1 MVGDKGT
8 AREEEGILFVQ
19 SLDGGQRLRLMALPP
34 PPPSCKLQKP
44 LLWVI
49 RAGTVACG
57 VVVVVVVVFLGAI
70 FYSKSLS

>member
-1 MVGDKGT
+1 MGAPRVPIVVVPVMHRERYGGGGGRGEMVGDKGT

-44 LLWVI
+44 LL
-49 RAGTVACG
+49 
-57 VVVVVVVVFLGAI
+57 
-70 FYSKSLS
+70 